1 MMRKPGEQPGKRTL
15 NDIWN
20 AMLAK
25 NATHQK
31 NTMPDKKRQDPNHRQ
46 NYSDETF

>member
-1 MMRKPGEQPGKRTL
+1 MRKLGEQPGRRRL

-25 NATHQK
+25 NSTHQK
-31 NTMPDKKRQDPNHRQ
+31 NTMPDRKGQDPNSRQ
-46 NYSDETF
+46 NHSDDTFQ